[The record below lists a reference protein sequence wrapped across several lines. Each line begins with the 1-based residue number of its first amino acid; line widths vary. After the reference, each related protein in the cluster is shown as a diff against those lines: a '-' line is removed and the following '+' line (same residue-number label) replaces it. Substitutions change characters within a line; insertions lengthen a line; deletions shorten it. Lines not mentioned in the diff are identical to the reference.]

1 MTKKAK
7 TAYIIIA
14 LVLTAALTAC
24 QQSGLFTDSE
34 GQEGTYVTSH
44 EISIPVMKIRN
55 LNPATSSDE
64 DIYQMTKLVY
74 NSLIGLGDTME
85 PTAELAE
92 SWTYNDS
99 GDLEFR
105 LKKGVRFS
113 DGSELTAD
121 DVDFSVDVLKSAGET
136 SAYASKVSNISGV
149 SVHSDY
155 EFTVNLRDSSDT
167 SIADFDFPIFSSSQ
181 YSGVREFL
189 SVEDEPLIGSG
200 AYKIDSASGQEIRLS
215 ANEHTFEVKPSNTIT
230 LKVMPAADLYP
241 GLVSAGELSIMVMDQ
256 FNRENIAGNK
266 RLKVTPFTSNEFET
280 LGFHIRESGAC
291 ASKYVRQAVA
301 MTVDRDEII
310 SSCYYSSSI
319 KSDDLY
325 FPGYLGTETTND
337 FTSDRETALELLKE
351 AGYSDSDE
359 DGVMEDSEGGELEMK
374 LVTSSENES
383 RRMAAQMI
391 ARQLGEIGIR
401 VSITEVASES
411 LISAASSGSYDLFI
425 AGWKVDE
432 RFDLRQ
438 FYHSGYG
445 NPAGYAN
452 TTLDSL
458 LDHMF
463 SGVSAEQMKQDLTDA
478 KKIIADEVPYL
489 CLCYKTYAAVTSADF
504 EGLIVSQFN
513 DYYASCQDWSV
524 RFLQPEEEKA
534 AEDNGGTAQSE

>member
-1 MTKKAK
+1 MTKKGK
-7 TAYIIIA
+7 TAYIIMA

-24 QQSGLFTDSE
+24 QQSGLFTDGE
-34 GQEGTYVTSH
+34 GQEGTYVTSN

-55 LNPATSSDE
+55 LNPATSADE
-64 DIYQMTKLVY
+64 DIYQITKLVY
-74 NSLIGLGDTME
+74 SSLIDLGDTME

-92 SWTYNDS
+92 SWSYNDS

-121 DVDFSVDVLKSAGET
+121 DVEFSVDVLKSAGEA
-136 SAYASKVSNISGV
+136 SAYASKVSGISSV
-149 SVHSDY
+149 SVHGDY
-155 EFTVNLRDSSDT
+155 ELTVRLKDSSNT

-181 YSGVREFL
+181 YSGVRAFL
-189 SVEDEPLIGSG
+189 GVEDEPLIGSG
-200 AYKIDSASGQEIRLS
+200 PYKIDSASGQEIKLS
-215 ANEHTFEVKPSNTIT
+215 ANEHTFEAKPSNTIT
-230 LKVMPAADLYP
+230 LKVMPAEDLYP

-280 LGFHIRESGAC
+280 LGFHAGEGSAC
-291 ASKYVRQAVA
+291 ADKYVRQAIA
-301 MTVDRDEII
+301 MAVDRDEII
-310 SSCYYSSSI
+310 SSCYYSSGI

-325 FPGYLGTETTND
+325 FPGYLGTETTNEFD
-337 FTSDRETALELLKE
+337 ADRETALELLKE

-359 DGVMEDSEGGELEMK
+359 NGILEDAEGNELELK

-383 RRMAAQMI
+383 RKMAAQMV
-391 ARQLGEIGIR
+391 ARQLGDIGIR
-401 VSITEVASES
+401 VLITEVTSES
-411 LISAASSGSYDLFI
+411 LVGAASSGSYDMFI

-438 FYHSGYG
+438 FYHSGYA

-452 TTLDSL
+452 AKLDGL
-458 LDHMF
+458 LDDMF

-478 KKIIADEVPYL
+478 KEILADEVPYL

-513 DYYASCQDWSV
+513 NYYAACQEWSV
-524 RFLQPEEEKA
+524 KFLQQEEEEKNEVDGDT
-534 AEDNGGTAQSE
+534 AENE

>member
-1 MTKKAK
+1 M
-7 TAYIIIA
+7 
-14 LVLTAALTAC
+14 
-24 QQSGLFTDSE
+24 
-34 GQEGTYVTSH
+34 
-44 EISIPVMKIRN
+44 
-55 LNPATSSDE
+55 
-64 DIYQMTKLVY
+64 
-74 NSLIGLGDTME
+74 
-85 PTAELAE
+85 
-92 SWTYNDS
+92 
-99 GDLEFR
+99 
-105 LKKGVRFS
+105 
-113 DGSELTAD
+113 
-121 DVDFSVDVLKSAGET
+121 DFSVDVLKSAGET

-310 SSCYYSSSI
+310 SSCYYSSGI

-452 TTLDSL
+452 TTLTVCSTIC
-458 LDHMF
+458 F
-463 SGVSAEQMKQDLTDA
+463 
-478 KKIIADEVPYL
+478 P
-489 CLCYKTYAAVTSADF
+489 
-504 EGLIVSQFN
+504 
-513 DYYASCQDWSV
+513 AS
-524 RFLQPEEEKA
+524 
-534 AEDNGGTAQSE
+534 AQSR

>member
-189 SVEDEPLIGSG
+189 S
-200 AYKIDSASGQEIRLS
+200 

-310 SSCYYSSSI
+310 SSCYYSSGI

-432 RFDLRQ
+432 RFDRC
-438 FYHSGYG
+438 
-445 NPAGYAN
+445 
-452 TTLDSL
+452 
-458 LDHMF
+458 
-463 SGVSAEQMKQDLTDA
+463 V
-478 KKIIADEVPYL
+478 
-489 CLCYKTYAAVTSADF
+489 
-504 EGLIVSQFN
+504 
-513 DYYASCQDWSV
+513 
-524 RFLQPEEEKA
+524 
-534 AEDNGGTAQSE
+534 